1 MSESPKKTR
10 KNTAKLTPLETSNTS
25 LLLGQT
31 SRSIQR
37 KKDLIE
43 AVRRI
48 NPAGLNSAP
57 TIFWDVEG
65 SLKNTVIDSSGVGQ
79 QLVIIENGVNY
90 SARRYNDLRVENDRL
105 TKVLKVKLDELDEQK
120 KNFES
125 LDAMK
130 NATTEE
136 GMRIEHLQKEIKEVE
151 EDIARKQHYT
161 RQLEYVL
168 LRLKKNQ
175 LRFDAHMTGMEEAM
189 KSVQKEGVEVRLL
202 RKGLDAGLAKA
213 VLVLEQTQANLAVAR
228 KDRECLIAQRRGEVK
243 NAKLLQEWMKERE
256 LIKKKLAI
264 ELRGDLTRDEETFL
278 RSQISDKVENRKSLQ
293 KANEDSLKQL
303 QAMEESFAQIK
314 QITGVSSLEEMHEK
328 FSSQKNNRKALEQE
342 VKEAETKLLAA
353 KKAFAKKEK
362 GFQDLKS
369 SGGSIAEL
377 TREMT
382 SKLEDS
388 ITIARNEHKLTK
400 AGIGRLESV
409 LLGLHQ
415 GGSGLKVRIQP
426 YLNLAEAGVFSL
438 TQADDASDGITPT
451 LDSLTTAEQVLAKM
465 LELIVGAGE
474 GQGSPKVNNYDDF
487 LDDEASIATDN
498 KSMSTRNEAP
508 NFSSN
513 VRIMSKKYKR
523 ETELAEELAPAL
535 DNEGGKTGT
544 VNDLGDE
551 ADAKLGKST
560 VNIPNMTED
569 PAIPTRILVKKNA
582 LRTSQE
588 FTRKQ
593 EMEIRR
599 KKLLEVQKLGKSGE
613 DDAGMAL
620 AAKLKT
626 QNAMANRL
634 CTIKSNPTL
643 PDGITLRD
651 DIMTKTTAFIE
662 KMPKLA

>member
-10 KNTAKLTPLETSNTS
+10 KGTTKLMPLDTNSTS
-25 LLLGQT
+25 LLGQT

-65 SLKNTVIDSSGVGQ
+65 SLKNTVIDSSGVSQ

-90 SARRYNDLRVENDRL
+90 SAKRYNDLRVENDRL
-105 TKVLKVKLDELDEQK
+105 TKVLKTKLDELDEQK

-151 EDIARKQHYT
+151 EDIARKQHFT
-161 RQLEYVL
+161 RQLDHVL

-175 LRFDAHMTGMEEAM
+175 LRYDAHMTGMEEAM
-189 KSVQKEGVEVRLL
+189 KSVEKEGIEVRLL

-213 VLVLEQTQANLAVAR
+213 VLVLEETQASLAVAR

-243 NAKLLQEWMKERE
+243 NAKLLAEWMKQRE

-264 ELRGDLTRDEETFL
+264 DLRGDLTRDEETFL
-278 RSQISDKVENRKSLQ
+278 RSQISDKVENRKNIQ

-314 QITGVSSLEEMHEK
+314 QITGVSLLDEMHEK

-342 VKEAETKLLAA
+342 VKEAEAKLLAA
-353 KKAFAKKEK
+353 KKSFGKKEK
-362 GFQDLKS
+362 GFQELKS

-377 TREMT
+377 TREMIT
-382 SKLEDS
+382 KLEDE
-388 ITIARNEHKLTK
+388 ITFARNEHKLIK
-400 AGIGRLESV
+400 AGITRLETV

-415 GGSGLKVRIQP
+415 GGAGLKVRIQP

-438 TQADDASDGITPT
+438 TQTDDNSDGITPT
-451 LDSLTTAEQVLAKM
+451 LDALTTAEQVLAKM
-465 LELIVGAGE
+465 LEIIVGAGD
-474 GQGSPKVNNYDDF
+474 GTGSPKANNYDDF
-487 LDDEASIATDN
+487 LDDEPSISSDS

-508 NFSSN
+508 NFASN
-513 VRIMSKKYKR
+513 VRIISKKYRR
-523 ETELAEELAPAL
+523 ETELADELAPAP
-535 DNEGGKTGT
+535 DSETGTINQSEEAEAKVGKTI
-544 VNDLGDE
+544 NAPSISE
-551 ADAKLGKST
+551 DA
-560 VNIPNMTED
+560 N
-569 PAIPTRILVKKNA
+569 IPTRVAVKKSSM
-582 LRTSQE
+582 RTSQE
-588 FTRKQ
+588 FTRKK

-599 KKLLEVQKLGKSGE
+599 KKLLEVQKMGKSGE

-634 CTIKSNPTL
+634 CTIKSVPTL
-643 PDGITLRD
+643 PEGITLRD
-651 DIMTKTTAFIE
+651 DVMTKTTAFIE

>member
-10 KNTAKLTPLETSNTS
+10 KTTTKLTPLETSTS
-25 LLLGQT
+25 LLGQT

-90 SARRYNDLRVENDRL
+90 SARRFNDLRVENDRL
-105 TKVLKVKLDELDEQK
+105 TKVLKAKLDELDEQK

-161 RQLEYVL
+161 RQLEHIL

-189 KSVQKEGVEVRLL
+189 KSVQREGVEVRLL

-228 KDRECLIAQRRGEVK
+228 KDRDCLIAQRRGEVK

-278 RSQISDKVENRKSLQ
+278 RSQISDKVENRKSIQ

-303 QAMEESFAQIK
+303 HAMEESFAQIK
-314 QITGVSSLEEMHEK
+314 QITGVSSLEEMHDK

-342 VKEAETKLLAA
+342 VKEAEAKLLAA
-353 KKAFAKKEK
+353 KKAFGKKEK

-388 ITIARNEHKLTK
+388 ITIAKNEHKLIK
-400 AGIGRLESV
+400 AGISRLESV

-438 TQADDASDGITPT
+438 TQSEENSNGITPT
-451 LDSLTTAEQVLAKM
+451 LDSLTTGEQVLAKM
-465 LELIVGAGE
+465 LELILGAGE
-474 GQGSPKVNNYDDF
+474 GQGSPKANNYDDF
-487 LDDEASIATDN
+487 LDDDASVGTDF
-498 KSMSTRNEAP
+498 KSLSTRNEAP
-508 NFSSN
+508 NYSSN
-513 VRIMSKKYKR
+513 VRIISKKYRR
-523 ETELAEELAPAL
+523 ETELADELAPAL
-535 DNEGGKTGT
+535 DHEGGKMGT
-544 VNDLGDE
+544 VNEIGDE
-551 ADAKLGKST
+551 IEVKVGKTT
-560 VNIPNMTED
+560 VNVPAMMAED

-626 QNAMANRL
+626 QSAMANRL
-634 CTIKSNPTL
+634 CTIKNIPTL
-643 PDGITLRD
+643 PEGITLRD
-651 DIMTKTTAFIE
+651 DVMTKTTAFIE